1 MLVHRRYMLL
11 LAAALVAVPACDVFA
26 KRGRGRGGDDD
37 DHAWSDHEEA
47 DRARQSGEILPLNE
61 ILDDVQKQYP
71 GEVVGVKF
79 EKEDGVWVYEFK
91 MVMPDGRYVEIYVDA
106 KTKQIIKVEGK

>member
-1 MLVHRRYMLL
+1 M
-11 LAAALVAVPACDVFA
+11 
-26 KRGRGRGGDDD
+26 
-37 DHAWSDHEEA
+37 
-47 DRARQSGEILPLNE
+47 
-61 ILDDVQKQYP
+61 QKQYP